1 MFQNISEMINNIM
14 ADYISLPFMVEKI
27 CKIYPFLIKKKKYY
41 PAIVLSLLFIF
52 LIVGGLFEWKQICV
66 AFSLNIS
73 VLMFE
78 IHHQE

>member
-41 PAIVLSLLFIF
+41 PAMEIKILTRNWHKNV
-52 LIVGGLFEWKQICV
+52 EW
-66 AFSLNIS
+66 LN
-73 VLMFE
+73 
-78 IHHQE
+78 

>member
-1 MFQNISEMINNIM
+1 MFQNISEMINIIM
-14 ADYISLPFMVEKI
+14 ADYMSVPFMVEKI
-27 CKIYPFLIKKKKYY
+27 CKIYPFLIKKKYY